1 MPVVRQHAAPLSVGR
16 WRDTGHP
23 GISAAGGHRA
33 AQGREASGKITDIRF
48 EEGARVE
55 AGDLV
60 RTKAPRTQCE
70 DQGALA
76 KVIRCLVEY
85 TDVLDSEICSTG
97 FVINQHY
104 VGLNEFV
111 G

>member
-1 MPVVRQHAAPLSVGR
+1 VTEVGGVQVSLFA
-16 WRDTGHP
+16 WD
-23 GISAAGGHRA
+23 
-33 AQGREASGKITDIRF
+33 EL
-48 EEGARVE
+48 AR
-55 AGDLV
+55 DLV